1 MGLDLRLEKVKSR
14 RFLSATIDGN
24 FWPFT
29 LFIVVQ
35 AAIFSS
41 FECFVAVGDAALL
54 GLI

>member
-1 MGLDLRLEKVKSR
+1 MRLEKVKSR
-14 RFLSATIDGN
+14 RFLFATIDGN